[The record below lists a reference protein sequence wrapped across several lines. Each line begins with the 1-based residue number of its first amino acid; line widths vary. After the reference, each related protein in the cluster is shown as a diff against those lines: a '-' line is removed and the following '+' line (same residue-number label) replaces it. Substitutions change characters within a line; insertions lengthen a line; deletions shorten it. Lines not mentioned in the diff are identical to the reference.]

1 MKLDRG
7 DKMRVKAHIP
17 NMFTLFNLLLG
28 ILSIINI
35 LAKDYFIAA
44 LCILLAALMD
54 RFDGTLARKF
64 DVESELGKELDSLCD
79 LISFGVAPAILVWA
93 HHLIDYGILGM
104 AVIVLFPIAGAY
116 RLARYNVTEFAGVYV
131 GIPITI
137 SGGIVALVDLYSLNY
152 SVSNYFFVGM
162 MIFLSY
168 SMVSQRI
175 RLKKR

>member
-1 MKLDRG
+1 VKIDGR
-7 DKMRVKAHIP
+7 DTMRVKSHIP
-17 NMFTLFNLLLG
+17 NMFTLFNLSLG

-35 LAKDYFIAA
+35 LAKDYFLAA
-44 LCILLAALMD
+44 LCIVLAALMD

-64 DVESELGKELDSLCD
+64 DAESELGKELDSLCD

-104 AVIVLFPIAGAY
+104 AIITLFPIAGAY

-131 GIPITI
+131 GVPITI
-137 SGGIVALVDLYSLNY
+137 SGGIVALVDLYSINY
-152 SVSNYFFVGM
+152 NVSNYFIIFI

-168 SMVSQRI
+168 AMVSQRI
-175 RLKKR
+175 KLKKR